1 MDTLNQY
8 GQIKQIIDSL
18 EIKGQPLSVY
28 KALYKRLRMSPT
40 DQLTPRQK
48 AFVKSYIEQRMCIQ
62 WSDYSLR
69 EEG

>member
-1 MDTLNQY
+1 MDSLTQY
-8 GQIKQIIDSL
+8 QHIKQIIDSL

-40 DQLTPRQK
+40 DELTVKQK
-48 AFVKSYIEQRMCIQ
+48 AFVRSYIEQHLCIQ